1 MRFCLALI
9 RETKFVPAKVKSC
22 CVTKPRPKSKMCL
35 YAKIFLTA
43 IYWRWRMFVF
53 VTGTYVL
60 VYYTIII
67 HCWLT
72 TLTLIFCTDMCIKTW
87 ILQPLTMNC
96 RSQVLLKSNLCIL
109 MNSIVTSHQLFLSFL
124 FNIRHDTLD
133 SDIFITPLTKHTLHL
148 LVAHKNRVEFELYC
162 CIWHCYVVH

>member
-1 MRFCLALI
+1 
-9 RETKFVPAKVKSC
+9 
-22 CVTKPRPKSKMCL
+22 
-35 YAKIFLTA
+35 
-43 IYWRWRMFVF
+43 MFVF

-67 HCWLT
+67 HCWPT

-133 SDIFITPLTKHTLHL
+133 SDKFITALTKHTLHL
-148 LVAHKNRVEFELYC
+148 LVAHKIVLNLSFIVAFDIVTLYTKISC
-162 CIWHCYVVH
+162 VNMYMTIVLHAS

>member
-1 MRFCLALI
+1 MKNVCLCYWYLCTCY
-9 RETKFVPAKVKSC
+9 RPQRSC
-22 CVTKPRPKSKMCL
+22 
-35 YAKIFLTA
+35 
-43 IYWRWRMFVF
+43 
-53 VTGTYVL
+53 GQGYVCTRVCDSVNTPGRRLLSRTVRILLECIL

-67 HCWLT
+67 HCWPT

-87 ILQPLTMNC
+87 ILQPLTMSC

-124 FNIRHDTLD
+124 SNIRHDTLD
-133 SDIFITPLTKHTLHL
+133 SDKFITALTKHTLHL

-162 CIWHCYVVH
+162 CI